1 MNIATT
7 VTDDDHLLVERG
19 MEPCQNVR
27 FQARE
32 TFSIYRDG
40 VLCER
45 LSGTKAMALNRIAA
59 LSNCDPE
66 HDWDVDFTASKSC
79 VASWRVRNAA
89 RLR

>member
-19 MEPCQNVR
+19 MEPFQTVR

-40 VLCER
+40 LLCER
-45 LSGTKAMALNRIAA
+45 LIGTRGAVRNRIVA
-59 LSNCDPE
+59 LSNCYPE
-66 HDWDVDFTASKSC
+66 HDCQFE
-79 VASWRVRNAA
+79 
-89 RLR
+89 